1 VKTLIIALLV
11 LGLAVVVGLV
21 LHTDPGQVV
30 LGYETFTV
38 ETSLAFLLIALA
50 VLFTI
55 FYLVLRA
62 IGGLFEL
69 PRWMRRR
76 RVIKR
81 RNQAQRGLTRGLLAL
96 SEGRWDSAEHEL
108 THIAQRHRSTA
119 LLGFLGAAQAAQERG
134 NTDKRDQ
141 YLRNA
146 EALGREAE
154 LSVGL
159 TRTRLLLARGDN
171 AEAGEIL
178 DDLAR
183 NYPRNAHVLA
193 LRAGLLYERG
203 EWDDLQTLLPVLRK
217 RKAISAEKLAK
228 LERCAWLGSLDSA
241 SDAEL
246 PARWQRLPK
255 RARTDAT
262 AVAMLARR
270 QIAQGNAGEAERTLR
285 TALNRQWNEELAALY
300 GEVEADDVARQID
313 HAERWLKAHP
323 ESPAMLDTL
332 GRLCVR
338 RRLWGKARSAFES
351 SLQLQADAGTQ
362 RRYAALLEQLD
373 EPDAARDAYRRGL
386 ALALGDDSSANAE
399 GTAAGTATASESTE
413 STGHLRVVDGKH

>member
-11 LGLAVVVGLV
+11 LGLAVVVGLI

-50 VLFTI
+50 ALFTT

-62 IGGLFEL
+62 IGGLVKL

-81 RNQAQRGLTRGLLAL
+81 RSQAQRGLSRGLLAL
-96 SEGRWDSAEHEL
+96 AEGRWESAEHEL
-108 THIAQRHRSTA
+108 THLAQRHRSTA
-119 LLGFLGAAQAAQERG
+119 LLGFLGAAQAAQEHG
-134 NTDKRDQ
+134 ATDKRDQ

-159 TRTRLLLARGDN
+159 TRARLLLARGDSG
-171 AEAGEIL
+171 EAGAIL

-193 LRAGLLYERG
+193 LRAELLHERG
-203 EWDDLQTLLPVLRK
+203 DWDNLNTLLPVLRK
-217 RKAISAEKLAK
+217 RKALSPAHIET
-228 LERCAWLGSLDSA
+228 LERRIWLGSLSSA

-246 PARWQRLPK
+246 PACWLRLPK
-255 RARTDAT
+255 RARENAT
-262 AVAMLARR
+262 AIATLVRR
-270 QIAQGNAGEAERTLR
+270 QIAQGNAGDAERTLR
-285 TALNRQWNEELAALY
+285 RALNRHWDDQLAALY

-313 HAERWLKAHP
+313 HVERWLKAHP

-386 ALALGDDSSANAE
+386 ALALGDDTTASAE
-399 GTAAGTATASESTE
+399 GSAADDARGSGGAESG
-413 STGHLRVVDGKH
+413 GHLRVVDGNS